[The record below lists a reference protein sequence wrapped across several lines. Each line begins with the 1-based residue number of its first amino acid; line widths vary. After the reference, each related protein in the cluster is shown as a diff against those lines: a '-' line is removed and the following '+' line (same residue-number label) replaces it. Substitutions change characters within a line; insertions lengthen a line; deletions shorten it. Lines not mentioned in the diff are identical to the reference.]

1 MLNRRIAAWSLGMCF
16 TTSISANAGLLPE
29 HVEKAA
35 QERIA
40 TGTGTLLSQAVL
52 SGRVTRD
59 TPVAKLLPSFQ
70 NPITRRQGD
79 YTRPSRHASCRFA
92 AGGVGRLQGGEAEG
106 LSCGIP
112 TAAGAASS
120 RLHAALALR
129 RTVCGDWPSV
139 RRKARRMRSR
149 SPKPVSSAMASIE

>member
-79 YTRPSRHASCRFA
+79 YTRRARDA
-92 AGGVGRLQGGEAEG
+92 AFR
-106 LSCGIP
+106 S
-112 TAAGAASS
+112 AAGAIQF
-120 RLHAALALR
+120 AAEGSGQSLR
-129 RTVCGDWPSV
+129 RL
-139 RRKARRMRSR
+139 
-149 SPKPVSSAMASIE
+149 